1 MRKELSKHISQIILP
16 SVVFSALVGAITGL
30 VVFAFRVISEHVIE
44 LSEHIFHF
52 TGDHLWATPLV
63 VLGAVLLALVVS
75 LFLVYDPHSRGGGIP
90 TAVALM
96 RGLITFHWLR
106 NLIFVFASALMS
118 YLCGIPLG
126 NDEGPAVQMGTAVG
140 SGITRLTG
148 KKHFAWERYLMTSG
162 ATAGFAT
169 ATCAP
174 IAAVLFA
181 MEEAHRRISP
191 LLIMSSVSGVL
202 SGMASL
208 HVMSRL
214 TGRSDLM
221 SLFHLP
227 AIPTMLLRNV
237 WIAVIIGIVCG
248 AFAYLFALLTVK
260 ARSIMH
266 KKLHH
271 VHPFFKIA
279 PIFAAVALIGCFFY
293 EYHAIGTG
301 HHFIQELLGEH
312 REVWYVAL
320 ALLAARSVLVILSN
334 DVGITGGLFTP
345 ILVMGALLGSLVG
358 EALIAMNLMSLEYL
372 PLLVIIGMTS
382 FLSAAARIPVT
393 AAAFSLEA
401 FGSQNHFLFILTA
414 VLISYVMVEALGVTS
429 INEIALE
436 REIHRQ
442 HKGKT
447 RRTLDVWLEAKPGA
461 FAIGKAPH
469 DILWP
474 AFCHVLS
481 VRKGGEEQDS
491 YEEGVIHANDVLRI
505 NFTTYEPEITER
517 ELCAILGEQEVYHDG
532 AQVTSALGGP
542 RLTESLTKE

>member
-1 MRKELSKHISQIILP
+1 MRKELRKHISQIILP
-16 SVVFSALVGAITGL
+16 SVVFAALVGAITGAI
-30 VVFAFRVISEHVIE
+30 VFAFRVISEHVIE

-52 TGDHLWATPLV
+52 AGDHLWATPLV
-63 VLGAVLLALVVS
+63 VLGATLVALMVS
-75 LFLVYDPHSRGGGIP
+75 LFLMYDHHSRGGGIP

-118 YLCGIPLG
+118 YLCGMPLG

-140 SGITRLTG
+140 SGVTRLSG
-148 KKHFAWERYLMTSG
+148 KKHLAWERYLMTSG

-174 IAAVLFA
+174 IAAILFA
-181 MEEAHRRISP
+181 MEEVHRRVSP
-191 LLIMSSVSGVL
+191 LLIMSSISGVL

-208 HVMSRL
+208 RVLCRL
-214 TGRSDLM
+214 TGRADLT
-221 SLFHLP
+221 SLFSLP
-227 AIPTMLLRNV
+227 ELPELRLRNI
-237 WIAVIIGIVCG
+237 WIAVIVGLTCG
-248 AFAYLFALLTVK
+248 AFAYLFALVTVK
-260 ARSIMH
+260 ARAIMH
-266 KKLHH
+266 KKLKN

-279 PIFAAVALIGCFFY
+279 PIFIVVVLIGCFFY

-312 REVWYVAL
+312 RVIWYAIL
-320 ALLAARSVLVILSN
+320 ALLSVRSILVILAN
-334 DVGITGGLFTP
+334 DVGVTGGLFTP
-345 ILVMGALLGSLVG
+345 ILVLGALLGSLVG
-358 EALIAMNLMSLEYL
+358 EALIALGWMPLSYL

-382 FLSAAARIPVT
+382 FLSSAARIPIT
-393 AAAFSLEA
+393 AAAFALEV
-401 FGSQNHFLFILTA
+401 FGGQSNFVFILTA
-414 VLISYVMVEALGVTS
+414 VLISYVMAEVFGIPS

-436 REIHRQ
+436 REVHRQ
-442 HKGKT
+442 HKGKPS
-447 RRTLDVWLEAKPGA
+447 RTVDVELVAHPGS
-461 FAIGKAPH
+461 FAIGKAPC

-481 VRKGGEEQDS
+481 IRKGGKEQDS